1 MLVAFVN
8 LDKWNALPKYY
19 QSVLE
24 QAGHYANN
32 WMMAKYDQ
40 ANPPA
45 LRRLLAGG
53 AKLHAFSPD
62 IMEASFKAAKELHSE
77 VAAGN
82 ALRQVRDRN
91 AHHVIDDDLHDQS
104 DDAPDHTIH

>member
-1 MLVAFVN
+1 MLLAFVN

-19 QSVLE
+19 QAILE

-45 LRRLLAGG
+45 LRRLLAAG
-53 AKLHAFSPD
+53 AKLHPFSPPV
-62 IMEASFKAAKELHSE
+62 MEACSRRPRSCTAKS
-77 VAAGN
+77 
-82 ALRQVRDRN
+82 LRPTRISRK
-91 AHHVIDDDLHDQS
+91 L
-104 DDAPDHTIH
+104 

>member
-1 MLVAFVN
+1 MLLAFVN

-19 QSVLE
+19 QAILE

-45 LRRLLAGG
+45 LRRLLANGT
-53 AKLHAFSPD
+53 KLHAFSPP
-62 IMEASFKAAKELHSE
+62 IMEASLQGGQGIA
-77 VAAGN
+77 
-82 ALRQVRDRN
+82 RRDRG
-91 AHHVIDDDLHDQS
+91 DQRELQEGL
-104 DDAPDHTIH
+104 